1 MKGVNVKGN
10 PKKKRNKP
18 KNICIILPIV
28 SPSMSRLFV
37 RTPIWI
43 PPILP

>member
-1 MKGVNVKGN
+1 MKGANVKGN

-28 SPSMSRLFV
+28 SPSMYCLFIG
-37 RTPIWI
+37 PSIMDYS
-43 PPILP
+43 